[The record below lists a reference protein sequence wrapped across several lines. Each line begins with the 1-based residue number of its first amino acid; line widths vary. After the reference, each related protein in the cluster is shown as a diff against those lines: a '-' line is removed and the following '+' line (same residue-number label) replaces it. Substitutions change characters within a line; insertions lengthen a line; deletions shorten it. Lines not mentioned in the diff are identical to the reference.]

1 MKVYI
6 SKYRNHWLS
15 PYVILDKVFFWREI
29 DYDEP
34 IIEKWADRLEPFSKV
49 LQDVLDFI
57 HPRIEYVKINH
68 WDTWSMDHTLSSIV
82 VPMLKQL
89 KEVKHGA
96 PLVDDE
102 DVPDELKSTS
112 APPTE
117 DYDVDDNH
125 FKRWDYVMDEMIFAH
140 QSKLD
145 DDWQEQ
151 FFTGV
156 ADYVH
161 EKDESGKLYQMKEG
175 PTHTQKV
182 DWDGM
187 KAYEARIQNGF
198 RLFGKYYQGLWD

>member
-96 PLVDDE
+96 PHVDDE
-102 DVPDELKSTS
+102 DVPEELKSTS

-175 PTHTQKV
+175 PNHTQKV